1 MPHHKKFTV
10 LRNEAYE
17 FQLTEVTASFQNIH
31 EKKKQPH
38 LIGVLKYYLPP
49 FGKAMSPIPAVNSD
63 A

>member
-31 EKKKQPH
+31 EKKKAASSH
-38 LIGVLKYYLPP
+38 RCIKVLLTP
-49 FGKAMSPIPAVNSD
+49 FWESHVTNSSSE
-63 A
+63 

>member
-1 MPHHKKFTV
+1 MPHHKKFT
-10 LRNEAYE
+10 LLCNEAWE
-17 FQLTEVTASFQNIH
+17 CQLTEVTASFQNIH
-31 EKKKQPH
+31 EKKEPH